1 VAAAEH
7 DLKQLAALA
16 TRPWQRELADL
27 GVEAPPPTDLA
38 DPDPLLA
45 PLADALQSDRAG
57 GALLAELIDRLRA
70 AGVGPLARHRVFRW
84 RDGSLEGVARPAAG
98 VRLVGLERELDL
110 LNADVEAFLG
120 GLPAS
125 DVLLYGP
132 RGSGKSTAV
141 RSLPERYGDRGLR
154 LIELAAERLIE
165 LPQLLEALRD
175 GVDRYLVFIDDL
187 SFEEGDLR
195 YRPLKS
201 LLDGTVSARPDR
213 VLLVATSNRR
223 HLIRERFS
231 DRPDPLNDDV
241 HGWDTQHERL
251 ALADRF
257 GLTITFP
264 GADQRDY
271 LAVVR
276 GLLAAETPEV
286 EVDEGLVRRAI
297 LFADRQSGYSGRT
310 ARHFVDAL
318 VSGRV

>member
-1 VAAAEH
+1 MAAAVH
-7 DLKQLAALA
+7 DLDQLAAMA
-16 TRPWQRELADL
+16 ARPWRSELADL
-27 GVEAPPPTDLA
+27 GIDVPAPTDLA

-45 PLADALQSDRAG
+45 PLADALLSDRPSE
-57 GALLAELIDRLRA
+57 ALLADLLELLRA
-70 AGVGPLARHRVFRW
+70 TGVGPLARYRVFRW
-84 RDGSLEGVARPAAG
+84 RDGVLEGVVRPTAG
-98 VRLVGLERELDL
+98 VSLVGLDRELDRL
-110 LNADVEAFLG
+110 HADVEAFLE

-154 LIELAAERLIE
+154 LIELPAERLIE
-165 LPQLLEALRD
+165 LPQLLDALRD
-175 GVDRYLVFIDDL
+175 GVDRYIVFVDDL

-213 VLLVATSNRR
+213 VLLAATSNRR

-241 HGWDTQHERL
+241 HRWDTQHERL

-264 GADQRDY
+264 GADQRGY
-271 LAVVR
+271 LDVVR
-276 GLLAAETPEV
+276 GLVADEQPDLEI
-286 EVDEGLVRRAI
+286 DEGLLRRAI

-318 VSGRV
+318 VSGRA